1 MATSYQILSDK
12 FTKRLINDKNF
23 MNYSSDLSEPE
34 IETLVNDHIKDLID
48 QSVGM
53 IYKYG
58 NPDVNF
64 YDKNDTTETFNF
76 DFVNQE
82 ISLFIEIMYYCYMA
96 EDRNKLHILG
106 LTFKSSELAVFSP
119 AADRDSYLSMLEKI
133 EIKVI
138 NSVCDYLARDR
149 ETWLYKSIYNTTS

>member
-1 MATSYQILSDK
+1 LATSYQILSDK

-64 YDKNDTTETFNF
+64 YDKN
-76 DFVNQE
+76 
-82 ISLFIEIMYYCYMA
+82 
-96 EDRNKLHILG
+96 
-106 LTFKSSELAVFSP
+106 
-119 AADRDSYLSMLEKI
+119 
-133 EIKVI
+133 
-138 NSVCDYLARDR
+138 
-149 ETWLYKSIYNTTS
+149 